1 VKLFVDMPL
10 SPDLAQ
16 WLIDEGHDAIH
27 ARDIG
32 FDQASDAEIVA
43 HARREA
49 RTIITADLDYPRLLA
64 LAGSA
69 APSLILFR
77 GGEWS
82 EADVKRRISE
92 LLKAARDDIQ
102 QSIFVVERGR
112 LRRRRLPIK
121 D

>member
-1 VKLFVDMPL
+1 VKFFVDMPL

-16 WLIDEGHDAIH
+16 WLIDEGHDVIH

-43 HARREA
+43 HAKREA

-82 EADVKRRISE
+82 EADVKRGSP
-92 LLKAARDDIQ
+92 
-102 QSIFVVERGR
+102 SC
-112 LRRRRLPIK
+112 
-121 D
+121 